1 MLSRIRDVIVIAALA
16 VCLAGDVSAD
26 TNGQIF
32 AVRNNEIFLMSQPR
46 PVRSVHRSEGWTP
59 QSVAE
64 HALPALKASFFDL
77 DRSGDVFTWDPI

>member
-1 MLSRIRDVIVIAALA
+1 M
-16 VCLAGDVSAD
+16 CLASDVSAD

-32 AVRNNEIFLMSQPR
+32 AVRNNEIFLIGQPR

-59 QSVAE
+59 QSVAA
-64 HALPALKASFFDL
+64 HALPALKASYFDL